1 MKTLNTKKNANPAR
15 SVNPR
20 MPHTTP
26 LTIDRNWKTVSFT
39 LALFASFSGSRKV
52 SCFLPVGLGWVVF
65 YFGFCGIEMI
75 ELMDDVSSSA

>member
-1 MKTLNTKKNANPAR
+1 MSDALYASMPGWQAAIVKPFA
-15 SVNPR
+15 SVTGLP
-20 MPHTTP
+20 PG
-26 LTIDRNWKTVSFT
+26 TVLFT